1 VGLVIF
7 TVSPQSD
14 NISLSIPLEELEGKI
29 FSSTILNSEQIEEGS
44 STSSDIENANIT
56 DALIQLR

>member
-14 NISLSIPLEELEGKI
+14 NISLSIPLEELEDKI

-56 DALIQLR
+56 DVLIQLR